1 MTLLLVSLYEF
12 KQFLQIVLWIAV
24 PLTVVAVGMTIY
36 LHYRR
41 RKKLPDDHVSNPL
54 DTSTWKLAMA
64 GSSEPTDPIPPAPQV
79 LPDWLASSNPENTT
93 LLKKYEAEVR
103 KYREDYAILKEDYKE
118 LEYKYE
124 DLRNKAYNGKR
135 HDDANDKPL
144 TDQERDKLQQ
154 QVRDAELAV
163 VNAKAEIEKLQ
174 TCFSQQVEEMGSQ
187 HRQEKEQLAGDL
199 TALRTAHEQ
208 LQLQFAALA
217 QSPAASENDTEKP
230 IIVTAEGNAVDLQRI
245 TVLEELLAK
254 AVEENNQLKNRVNEG
269 EYLQDLASEKKLQV
283 EFLQQQLDQ
292 RIKTFHQLERKADE
306 AATHLREMKDKSDK
320 FEYRIHVLS
329 EELAE
334 KQQEAAR
341 IHEEATEW
349 QATALISQQEQQ
361 LQQQKIEEKTLQ
373 VNQLESSLR
382 DMQEEHETLRT
393 DIDARQQTMDALKDD
408 LQKEQQKAKELESKL
423 ELSSNLLVRIYSE
436 LARSLN
442 AGWMQWQQGQEPL
455 ELAVVEPAAK
465 EPSKETA

>member
-1 MTLLLVSLYEF
+1 MILLLVSLYEF

-24 PLTVVAVGMTIY
+24 PLTVIAVGMTIY

-41 RKKLPDDHVSNPL
+41 RKKLPDNDVSHPL
-54 DTSTWKLAMA
+54 DTSGWKLAMA
-64 GSSEPTDPIPPAPQV
+64 GSSDPSDPVPAAPQV

-103 KYREDYAILKEDYKE
+103 KYREDYAILKEDYKD

-124 DLRNKAYNGKR
+124 DLRNKAYNGKQ
-135 HDDANDKPL
+135 HQSENEKPL
-144 TDQERDKLQQ
+144 TEAERDKLQQ
-154 QVRDAELAV
+154 QVRDAEQAV
-163 VNAKAEIEKLQ
+163 VHAKAEIEKLQ

-187 HRQEKEQLAGDL
+187 HREEKEQLVNELA
-199 TALRTAHEQ
+199 ALRAAHEQ
-208 LQLQFAALA
+208 LQQHFAALE
-217 QSPAASENDTEKP
+217 QSSANPDKNNEKP
-230 IIVTAEGNAVDLQRI
+230 VIAAAESNGIDLQRI
-245 TVLEELLAK
+245 AVLEELLAK
-254 AVEENNQLKNRVNEG
+254 AEEENNQLKNRVNEG

-306 AATHLREMKDKSDK
+306 AATHLREMKDKSEK
-320 FEYRIHVLS
+320 FEYRIQVLS

-334 KQQEAAR
+334 KKQEAAK

-382 DMQEEHETLRT
+382 DMQEEHATLRT
-393 DIDARQQTMDALKDD
+393 DIDARQQTMETLKAD

-442 AGWMQWQQGQEPL
+442 AGWMQWQQGQAPL
-455 ELAVVEPAAK
+455 ELAEVEPVSAEA
-465 EPSKETA
+465 SKETA